1 MDGGRRD
8 EGGSCASAKETCDE
22 RKSNLKLLNKH
33 EKRETFQTDRK
44 KNDVNAAFEGAEE
57 NHLVVVALVESPPR
71 ATCRSREKHALLYSL
86 QLLAQSVNPS
96 LHVFVPAAALSDAL
110 AAQLLGEREKR
121 RV

>member
-1 MDGGRRD
+1 M
-8 EGGSCASAKETCDE
+8 
-22 RKSNLKLLNKH
+22 
-33 EKRETFQTDRK
+33 
-44 KNDVNAAFEGAEE
+44 NAAFEGAEE
-57 NHLVVVALVESPPR
+57 NRLVVIALVESPPC

-96 LHVFVPAAALSDAL
+96 LHVFVPAAAALSDAL